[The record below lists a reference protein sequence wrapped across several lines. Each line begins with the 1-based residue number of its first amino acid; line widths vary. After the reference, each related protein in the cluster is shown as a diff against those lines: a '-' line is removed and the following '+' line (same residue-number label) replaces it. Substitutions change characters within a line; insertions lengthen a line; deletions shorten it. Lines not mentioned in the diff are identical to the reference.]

1 MPKTGI
7 IALSSVAAML
17 PSLAQA
23 TDVIK
28 LAEPDFTFE
37 GTLMTALKNRHSV
50 REYAAKDLTGADLS
64 NLLWATAGVNR
75 PDGRRTA
82 ATALNLQEIG
92 LYVVTAKGAFSYRH
106 AEHEL
111 VKLTDKNLMPL
122 VAKQQDF
129 VRAASLALVYVGDLT
144 KLPGERGA
152 QLAAVDAGI
161 AVQNALL
168 YCSVANLAC
177 VPRATMNVDGLA
189 QALSLPAGSVPI
201 MNVVVGMPK

>member
-1 MPKTGI
+1 MQKTGI

-37 GTLMTALKNRHSV
+37 GSLMTALKNRHSV
-50 REYAAKDLTGADLS
+50 REYAAEDLTGADLS

-75 PDGRRTA
+75 ADGRRTA
-82 ATALNLQEIG
+82 ATALNLQEIR
-92 LYVVTAKGAFSYRH
+92 LYVVTAKGGFSYRH
-106 AEHEL
+106 EEHEL
-111 VKLTDKNLMPL
+111 IKLTDKNLMPL
-122 VAKQQDF
+122 VAMQQDF
-129 VRAASLALVYVGDLT
+129 VMTAPLALIYVGDLA

-152 QLAAVDAGI
+152 QMAAVDAGI

-168 YCSVANLAC
+168 YCSAANLAC
-177 VPRATMNVDGLA
+177 VPRATMNVDALA
-189 QALSLPAGSVPI
+189 QALSLPKGYVPI
-201 MNVVVGMPK
+201 MNVVVGRPK

>member
-1 MPKTGI
+1 MQKTGI

-28 LAEPDFTFE
+28 LAEPDFAFE
-37 GTLMTALKNRHSV
+37 GSLMTALKNRHSV
-50 REYAAKDLTGADLS
+50 REYAAEDLTGADLS

-75 PDGRRTA
+75 ADGRRTA
-82 ATALNLQEIG
+82 ATALNLQEIR

-111 VKLTDKNLMPL
+111 IKLTDKNLMPL
-122 VAKQQDF
+122 VAMQQDF
-129 VRAASLALVYVGDLT
+129 VMTAPLALVYVGDLA

-152 QLAAVDAGI
+152 QMAAVDAGI

-168 YCSVANLAC
+168 YCSAANLAC
-177 VPRATMNVDGLA
+177 VPRATMNVDALA
-189 QALSLPAGSVPI
+189 QALSLPKGSVPI
-201 MNVVVGMPK
+201 MNVVVGRPK